1 MPNENSLKIGKENM
15 KVKDGVA
22 FRTTQISDDGS
33 VARVEAGGEPYRPR
47 G

>member
-1 MPNENSLKIGKENM
+1 MPYENSLKIGKENM

-22 FRTTQISDDGS
+22 FRATQIIDDGS
-33 VARVEAGGEPYRPR
+33 IARVEAGGEPYRPR